1 MQSPLFFCA
10 LNEIPLPYMPFGGIK
25 TQNHARGVKEPGR
38 WIDRDNIKA
47 FISELIPELSGVWR
61 TCRKP

>member
-1 MQSPLFFCA
+1 MQSPSFLCA
-10 LNEIPLPYMPFGGIK
+10 LNGIPLPYMPLRGIK
-25 TQNHARGVKEPGR
+25 TQKPCTGGKGTER